1 MIGGVKTPF
10 ILLPLFVDV
19 DIIGPT
25 KPSVIIREGFL
36 INMRICLCVIAN
48 YVYRANCRQDSQP
61 GRQTRRR
68 RRQELRVG
76 T

>member
-48 YVYRANCRQDSQP
+48 YVYRANCRQDSQADATTTT
-61 GRQTRRR
+61 TRIKSGD
-68 RRQELRVG
+68 LS
-76 T
+76 